1 MFCILWYNIYI
12 EKFFGGCDMMNTIT
26 VKGIGNVSVKPD
38 WIIVS
43 MKLETENKEYDKTTE
58 LAAER
63 ITLINESLA
72 KIGFESNSVKT
83 TDFNVRTNY
92 ESVKDKNG
100 NYKSVFKGY
109 VCNHRLKVEFDFDTK
124 RLAQVLSAISEC
136 LAKPE
141 FSISFTVKDSS
152 AVSGELLQ
160 SAARN
165 AKEKA
170 EILCSASGVKL
181 GDLIS
186 IDYDWGE
193 ISLYSDTNYEV
204 GDCLMAKSECLSN
217 IDIHP
222 DDIKTSDTATF
233 VWEIL

>member
-1 MFCILWYNIYI
+1 
-12 EKFFGGCDMMNTIT
+12 MMNTIT

>member
-1 MFCILWYNIYI
+1 M
-12 EKFFGGCDMMNTIT
+12 KTIT

-43 MKLETENKEYDKTTE
+43 MKLETEDKEYDKTTE

-72 KIGFESNSVKT
+72 KIGFERNSVKT

-152 AVSGELLQ
+152 AVSSELLQ

-181 GDLIS
+181 GELKS
-186 IDYDWGE
+186 IDYNWGE

-204 GDCLMAKSECLSN
+204 GDRFMAKSACLSN

>member
-1 MFCILWYNIYI
+1 
-12 EKFFGGCDMMNTIT
+12 MMKTIT

-43 MKLETENKEYDKTTE
+43 MKLETEDKEYDKTTE

-141 FSISFTVKDSS
+141 FSISFTVKDPSTVSS
-152 AVSGELLQ
+152 ELLQ

-181 GDLIS
+181 GELKS
-186 IDYDWGE
+186 IDYSWGE
-193 ISLYSDTNYEV
+193 INLYSDTNYEV
-204 GDCLMAKSECLSN
+204 GDCLMAKSACLSN
-217 IDIHP
+217 IDIQP

>member
-1 MFCILWYNIYI
+1 
-12 EKFFGGCDMMNTIT
+12 MMKTIT

-43 MKLETENKEYDKTTE
+43 MKLETENKEYEKTTE

-72 KIGFESNSVKT
+72 KIGFERNSVKT

-152 AVSGELLQ
+152 AVSSELLK
-160 SAARN
+160 SAVKN

-181 GDLIS
+181 GELVS
-186 IDYDWGE
+186 IDYNWGE
-193 ISLYSDTNYEV
+193 INLYSDTNYEV
-204 GDCLMAKSECLSN
+204 GDRFMAKAACLSN
-217 IDIHP
+217 IDIQP
-222 DDIKTSDTATF
+222 DDIKTSDTATL